1 MKQKFFRAFSKK
13 QTLFILAAA
22 VIFLVL
28 ISFHRAP
35 AQQSEGTGSIIISTG
50 DAGTWVIPVIV
61 QGYDANTQQPVNSVT
76 LTVNLTSTAPPPP
89 PPPPPLPSCSSFA
102 ANPTRLVVPPPAQS
116 TLSWSCANAV
126 SCSIDQGVGTV
137 NPSGSV
143 TVSPATTTIYT
154 LSCSNSSGNSP
165 PYTATV
171 TVFTPGIIEQ

>member
-1 MKQKFFRAFSKK
+1 MKQKFFRIFSKK
-13 QTLFILAAA
+13 QTVFVLAAA

-35 AQQSEGTGSIIISTG
+35 AQQLEGTGTIIISTS

-61 QGYDANTQQPVNSVT
+61 QGFDHNNNDQPVNSVT
-76 LTVNLTSTAPPPP
+76 LTVNLTSTAPPP
-89 PPPPPLPSCSSFA
+89 LPSCSSFT
-102 ANPTRLVVPPPAQS
+102 ANPTRLVIPPPGQS
-116 TLSWSCANAV
+116 TLSWSCVNAV
-126 SCSIDQGVGTV
+126 SCSISPDVGTV
-137 NPSGSV
+137 SPSGSA
-143 TVSPATTTIYT
+143 TVSPTKTTTYT

>member
-1 MKQKFFRAFSKK
+1 MKQKFLRIFSKK
-13 QTLFILAAA
+13 QTLFVLAAA

-61 QGYDANTQQPVNSVT
+61 KGVDNITGQPVNSVT
-76 LTVNLTSTAPPPP
+76 LTVNLTSTAPLQL
-89 PPPPPLPSCSSFA
+89 PLPSCSSFT
-102 ANPTRLVVPPPAQS
+102 ANPTRLVIPPPAQS